1 LFTFGKERLFHIPDL
16 ASSEFYKALLFTF
29 CSESGLPGRPA
40 SADLDPVPDFFMFC
54 PDFLCIPMHSRV
66 QQEGPPSK
74 RVIDYIYCTMDA
86 DSQNR
91 GHCSGCIAGVPNYQ
105 NDILIDIVEKELP
118 LGHEAWRA
126 VAFAY
131 QNASN
136 EENLW

>member
-1 LFTFGKERLFHIPDL
+1 
-16 ASSEFYKALLFTF
+16 
-29 CSESGLPGRPA
+29 
-40 SADLDPVPDFFMFC
+40 
-54 PDFLCIPMHSRV
+54 
-66 QQEGPPSK
+66 
-74 RVIDYIYCTMDA
+74 MDA

-105 NDILIDIVEKELP
+105 NDILVDIVEKELP

-136 EENLW
+136 EENLWWGEDIWDNWVKKLCNNFK